1 MYFLMVFLYIYLYFY
16 VLVRAP
22 NCTPLAVFHC
32 AGIFAQI
39 VQIAWPCILY
49 LHFYVS
55 VFYYVCYESMLC
67 YTINLWVC
75 TIYKDDD
82 RNTILDVMCYP
93 SDTRLTLCHNHLL
106 SMNYDV
112 KKMDETVA

>member
-39 VQIAWPCILY
+39 VQIAWPRILY
-49 LHFYVS
+49 LYYYVS
-55 VFYYVCYESMLC
+55 VFYYVC
-67 YTINLWVC
+67 
-75 TIYKDDD
+75 
-82 RNTILDVMCYP
+82 
-93 SDTRLTLCHNHLL
+93 
-106 SMNYDV
+106 
-112 KKMDETVA
+112 

>member
-49 LHFYVS
+49 LYFYVS

-67 YTINLWVC
+67 YTMNLWFNIVPQSSS
-75 TIYKDDD
+75 YY
-82 RNTILDVMCYP
+82 DVM
-93 SDTRLTLCHNHLL
+93 
-106 SMNYDV
+106 
-112 KKMDETVA
+112 KMDETVA